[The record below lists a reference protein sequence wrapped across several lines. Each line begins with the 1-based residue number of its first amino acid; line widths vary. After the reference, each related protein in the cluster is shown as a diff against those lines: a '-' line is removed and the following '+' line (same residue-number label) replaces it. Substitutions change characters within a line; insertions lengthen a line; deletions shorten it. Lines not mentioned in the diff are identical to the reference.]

1 GIERLLMALENEN
14 VLPTVDDQIDVF
26 IVAQGSDEVEKTAT
40 RLLQLMRLEGLV
52 ADRDYLGRKFKGQF
66 KAADRLKARYTV
78 ILGDEEVERGAAA
91 LKNMA
96 TGAQTDVPLSAV
108 ADTIVA
114 KLKEE
119 AQ

>member
-1 GIERLLMALENEN
+1 
-14 VLPTVDDQIDVF
+14 
-26 IVAQGSDEVEKTAT
+26 
-40 RLLQLMRLEGLV
+40 MRLEGLT

-66 KAADRLKARYTV
+66 KAADRMKARYTV

-91 LKNMA
+91 LKNME
-96 TGAQTDVPLSAV
+96 TGEQTDVPLSAV

-114 KLKEE
+114 KLKEA

>member
-1 GIERLLMALENEN
+1 
-14 VLPTVDDQIDVF
+14 
-26 IVAQGSDEVEKTAT
+26 S
-40 RLLQLMRLEGLV
+40 
-52 ADRDYLGRKFKGQF
+52 KGQF

-96 TGAQTDVPLSAV
+96 TGEQTDVPLSAV